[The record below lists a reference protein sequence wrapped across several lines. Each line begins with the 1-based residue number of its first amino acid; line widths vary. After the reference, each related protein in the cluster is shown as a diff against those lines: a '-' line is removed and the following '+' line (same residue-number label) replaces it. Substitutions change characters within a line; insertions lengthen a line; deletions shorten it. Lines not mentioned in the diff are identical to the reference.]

1 MNVKN
6 CRKCGKVFNSVFGAR
21 ICPAC
26 NEAAEQKF
34 SEVRDYVR
42 DHKGVSIRTVS
53 QECDVEEQQIR
64 QWVKEERLILDT
76 ESGIGVFCERCG
88 VAIPSGRLCVSCKN
102 DLINGFNPTKAAPEH
117 QQTQAKATHDNKMRF
132 INN

>member
-6 CRKCGKVFNSVFGAR
+6 CRKCGKVFNAVFGAR

-42 DHKGVSIRTVS
+42 DNKGVSIRKVS
-53 QECDVEEQQIR
+53 EECDVEEQQIR

-76 ESGIGVFCERCG
+76 ESGIGVTCERCG
-88 VAIPSGRLCVSCKN
+88 VTIPSGRLCAACKAE
-102 DLINGFNPTKAAPEH
+102 LINGLAPAKPQAEAPKPQAA
-117 QQTQAKATHDNKMRF
+117 ATHDNKMRF
-132 INN
+132 IKN